1 MTDIEKIKYVLENV
15 LESLKKPTYRDLE
28 VGFRHTPLTQK
39 EIIERYEE
47 TCIFAARDLQGLI
60 DEIL

>member
-1 MTDIEKIKYVLENV
+1 MIDEKVKYVLENV
-15 LESLKKPTYRDLE
+15 LESLNKPTYRDLE

-39 EIIERYEE
+39 EIVERYEE
-47 TCIFAARDLQGLI
+47 TCIFAARDLQGLL